1 MCTHSVFS
9 GLAQLQFPGHPQCQP
24 AWPEPLCV
32 SVRHAGTSGPPAH
45 CEHPLSSQL
54 FHRCQ
59 RAVQALPSRA
69 RRACSEQEERL
80 LRNVVASLAQAL
92 QELSTSFRHA
102 QSSYLRRECP
112 PAPGSQVTSVPV
124 LRSQNNSVF
133 LSSSS
138 ASSPFCPLLFSWLAF
153 AYPPP
158 SRGRR

>member
-1 MCTHSVFS
+1 MCTRSICS
-9 GLAQLQFPGHPQCQP
+9 GLAQLRFPSHPQRQP
-24 AWPEPLCV
+24 VLPEPLCV
-32 SVRHAGTSGPPAH
+32 SLRHAGTSGPPAH
-45 CEHPLSSQL
+45 CERPLSSQL

-112 PAPGSQVTSVPV
+112 PAPGSQVTSVPA
-124 LRSQNNSVF
+124 LRSQDNSVF
-133 LSSSS
+133 CVLFCWFSVLS
-138 ASSPFCPLLFSWLAF
+138 FAF
-153 AYPPP
+153 H
-158 SRGRR
+158 G